1 MDTAAAKKPLR
12 TAPSIISADL
22 VITGN
27 LVSGGELQVDGT
39 VEGDV
44 RAASLVIGEQATVT
58 GEVMAEEVI
67 VRGRIIGVL
76 RGLRVV
82 LASSCHFEGDI
93 LHESLAV
100 EPGAFFE
107 GNCRRSEDPLS
118 SNIGVEPAE
127 AAANAKR
134 PVKAPPEKKPTR
146 TKTRPRQVE
155 DTTPVVVKD
164 GSIVVRRPA
173 AQ

>member
-1 MDTAAAKKPLR
+1 MDAATAKKPLR

-107 GNCRRSEDPLS
+107 GRCRRSEDPLS
-118 SNIGVEPAE
+118 SNVGVEQEEPA
-127 AAANAKR
+127 ASPQR
-134 PVKAPPEKKPTR
+134 PIKTAPEKKLTR
-146 TKTRPRQVE
+146 AKVKPRQVE